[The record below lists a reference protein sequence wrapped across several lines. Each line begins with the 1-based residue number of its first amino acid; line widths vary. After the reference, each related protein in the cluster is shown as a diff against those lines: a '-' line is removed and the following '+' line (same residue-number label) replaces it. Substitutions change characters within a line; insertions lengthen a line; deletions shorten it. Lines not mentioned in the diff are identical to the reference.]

1 MTIAALDL
9 ELKSLSYKIR
19 PISKKP
25 DQSRASH
32 YFRSSIEKRLIG
44 GLIVRN
50 TLQNKMTQQSEIR
63 DTFKLSKGLVSKVCL
78 ECIQEK
84 WFKNVSNN
92 NIQKYISSEMLT
104 QSAKEFTK
112 YVFEDVTEPVIL
124 EYLRRF
130 TIKQLQNNLKDPNRV
145 HGMNSK
151 SQ

>member
-1 MTIAALDL
+1 
-9 ELKSLSYKIR
+9 
-19 PISKKP
+19 
-25 DQSRASH
+25 
-32 YFRSSIEKRLIG
+32 
-44 GLIVRN
+44 
-50 TLQNKMTQQSEIR
+50 MTQQSEIR